1 MSHINTHCMFFVS
14 LSSKIIGLYLKL
26 NQNCIF
32 CILSIPKFMNKHTS
46 QSHKIRTHNS
56 VVKRAGKK

>member
-14 LSSKIIGLYLKL
+14 LSSKITGLELKL

-32 CILSIPKFMNKHTS
+32 IYPFNFN
-46 QSHKIRTHNS
+46 THE
-56 VVKRAGKK
+56 